1 MKNYNELLT
10 EANHLIADEDRAAE
24 QDWRNEAHFKVWARN
39 WYHLTNELPINQ
51 ASKIEELSGR
61 LACANGRACKSGKS
75 QSYLDGYAAQYA
87 EDEQITAIQ
96 EAF

>member
-10 EANHLIADEDRAAE
+10 EANRQLE
-24 QDWRNEAHFKVWARN
+24 QKRRNEVHFKTWAKR
-39 WYHLTNELPINQ
+39 WYQLKNELPINQ
-51 ASKIEELSGR
+51 ASKIEELNGR
-61 LACANGRACKSGKS
+61 LDCANNRPCTGVS

-87 EDEQITAIQ
+87 ENEQITAIQ

>member
-10 EANHLIADEDRAAE
+10 EANHQLE
-24 QDWRNEAHFKVWARN
+24 QNRRNEVHFKTWAKR